1 MPTFKFMPIKPMLS
15 ILLTYLVLLL
25 IIFVFQRKLI
35 YFPAQYSIEHQQQL
49 ADQSNLE
56 LWPSTDNYLG
66 LIAKASQSNSKG
78 TVIVFHGN
86 AGSAL
91 DRTYYLDALEKLGY
105 RVILAE
111 YPGYGARNGEPYER
125 TLISNGIETV
135 KRALNDFGGPVFL
148 WGESLGSG
156 VVGGIVQSGLAPVK
170 GIVLVTPFN
179 NMADVAQHHYWYF
192 FAKWLISDK
201 FDTIKNL
208 QNYSGNTAVLAAGQD
223 EIIPS
228 QYSLKLFE
236 SLRHRKK
243 LWTFKDAG
251 HNTLPLQQGLS
262 WWQEVM
268 QFVDDQTTSTIG
280 GKQADMYVLSNKHNM
295 RAALTNYG
303 ARLTGLW
310 VPDKNGKMTDVVVG
324 FSSVAEYINS
334 TEHYFGATIGRF
346 GNRIAKGKFTI
357 DGKQYTSSINNAP
370 NTLHGGKEGFSE
382 VFWDAAMPDDHTI
395 QFTRLSKDME
405 EGFPGN
411 LNVKVTYT
419 LTDDNELQMEYVATT
434 DKKTVINL
442 TNHAFFNL
450 NGEGSGTIINHKLQI
465 NADQY
470 TPVDSTLIPS
480 GKIEAVTGTPFDFRQ
495 PQTIGSRIDEPNN
508 EQLKNGKGYDHN
520 WVLNA
525 NKAGE
530 MVTAA
535 IAVGD
540 QSGIKLEVLTQEPG
554 LQFYSGNFMQSKN
567 TFKSGA
573 KDDYR
578 TAFCLET
585 QHFPD
590 SPNQPSFPSTI
601 LEQGKEYRT
610 KSVYRF
616 SVAG

>member
-1 MPTFKFMPIKPMLS
+1 MPIKLMLS

-25 IIFVFQRKLI
+25 AVFIFQRKLI
-35 YFPAQYSIEHQQQL
+35 YFPAQYSIEHQQRLGAQL
-49 ADQSNLE
+49 GLE
-56 LWPSTDNYLG
+56 LWPSADNYQG
-66 LIAKASQSNSKG
+66 LVSKTSDNNGKG
-78 TVIVFHGN
+78 TIIVFHGN

-91 DRTYYLDALEKLGY
+91 DRTYYRDALEKLGY
-105 RVILAE
+105 RVILGE
-111 YPGYGARNGEPYER
+111 YPGYGARNGEPSEQA
-125 TLISNGIETV
+125 LIANGIETV
-135 KRALNDFGGPVFL
+135 KRALNDFGDPVFL

-156 VVGGIVQSGLAPVK
+156 VVGGIVQSGQVSIK
-170 GIVLVTPFN
+170 GIVLVTPFSS
-179 NMADVAQHHYWYF
+179 MADIAQHHYWYF
-192 FAKWLISDK
+192 CAKWLIRDQ
-201 FDTIKNL
+201 FDTITNL
-208 QNYSGNTAVLAAGQD
+208 HNYSGSTAILRAGQD

-236 SLRHRKK
+236 SLSHRKK
-243 LWTFKDAG
+243 LWTFEDAA
-251 HNTLPLQQGLS
+251 HNTVPMDQDLS
-262 WWQEVM
+262 WWQQAM
-268 QFVDDQTTSTIG
+268 RFVDDQTASTIG
-280 GKQADMYVLSNKHNM
+280 GKRADMYVLSNKHNM

-303 ARLTGLW
+303 ARLSGLW

-324 FSSVAEYINS
+324 FSSVEDYINS
-334 TEHYFGATIGRF
+334 TERYFGATVGRF

-357 DGKQYTSSINNAP
+357 DGRQYTSSINNAP

-382 VFWDAAMPDDHTI
+382 FVWDAAMPDDHTI

-434 DKKTVINL
+434 DKKTVVNL

-465 NADQY
+465 NADNY

-480 GKIEAVTGTPFDFRQ
+480 GEIEAVAGTQFDFRQ
-495 PQTIGSRIDEPNN
+495 AQTIGSRIDEAN

-520 WVLNA
+520 WVLNT

-530 MVTAA
+530 MLSAA
-535 IAVGD
+535 IATGD
-540 QSGIKLEVLTQEPG
+540 QSGIRLEVLTREPG
-554 LQFYSGNFMQSKN
+554 LQFYSGNFMHSKN

-601 LEQGKEYRT
+601 LEPGQEYRT